1 MLQQQ
6 FNRRKLNPYPYID
19 KLLNK
24 RTQKQKIRPNEPI
37 RNENDKRND
46 TTMSSVA
53 FDFDLVETFSFDE
66 NNNMIFNL
74 DPSSLNT
81 LSDKSAEIDAVSD
94 DASESTIDGTTSE
107 SLSEEDGADATAFDF
122 TSPTLNGLD
131 EYSAYN
137 WSDFT
142 YTPLDQSANEFYF
155 DSNTKAGYGQN
166 GSSLKSLKTFSKSN
180 RTKTNK
186 KRAIDFKSPTV
197 LSSPVRKKQRALK
210 VPSKLETERLM
221 HEVSKSLKAA
231 PLNKAKITNK
241 TGTKTAAN
249 AKKSNAGNSPLSSKN
264 QKTKKEKATKS
275 KAASKKSSKRKKGR
289 NASGSYSIKQKFND
303 GIPRIGVYT
312 IPERKALLARFHA
325 KRKKRVFSKKI
336 KYECRKVLA
345 NDRPRVRGR
354 FVKVTDLPRYHEC
367 LAKGIPFVPT
377 PATK

>member
-74 DPSSLNT
+74 DTSSLNT
-81 LSDKSAEIDAVSD
+81 LSNKSAEIDAVSD

-137 WSDFT
+137 WGDFT

-155 DSNTKAGYGQN
+155 DSNTKAGHGQN

-180 RTKTNK
+180 RSKANK
-186 KRAIDFKSPTV
+186 KRKYRHIKAPT
-197 LSSPVRKKQRALK
+197 L
-210 VPSKLETERLM
+210 
-221 HEVSKSLKAA
+221 
-231 PLNKAKITNK
+231 PLPDHGTNK
-241 TGTKTAAN
+241 R
-249 AKKSNAGNSPLSSKN
+249 KSISELQAQLILNRLLCCHRPSERSK
-264 QKTKKEKATKS
+264 E
-275 KAASKKSSKRKKGR
+275 
-289 NASGSYSIKQKFND
+289 
-303 GIPRIGVYT
+303 P
-312 IPERKALLARFHA
+312 
-325 KRKKRVFSKKI
+325 
-336 KYECRKVLA
+336 
-345 NDRPRVRGR
+345 
-354 FVKVTDLPRYHEC
+354 
-367 LAKGIPFVPT
+367 
-377 PATK
+377 